1 MTVSVLLRLLLFWL
15 EKVFTWDKQSHETGW
30 HQTAISLEVLNR
42 RGWSHLRLYDTTAEA
57 QWHSSGLNS
66 RMCPLMHSPFKR
78 IYECN
83 DRNGLNRSVIAVLI
97 LLADPKWNLLSDE
110 QQQQQQNNNMD
121 LCMLRNFRAGGKA
134 SSWRRSS
141 LFWPGKCGHASNR
154 CHVTIRCRVHCP
166 CVTKKNTSPKK
177 NLSSPIKIIR

>member
-1 MTVSVLLRLLLFWL
+1 MQTWFWIWLISFTNTSPKKPKTKKKRKREQKAWLIRPQRLVYQKRKWTF
-15 EKVFTWDKQSHETGW
+15 
-30 HQTAISLEVLNR
+30 EVVK
-42 RGWSHLRLYDTTAEA
+42 WTMP
-57 QWHSSGLNS
+57 

-141 LFWPGKCGHASNR
+141 LFWTGKCGQASNR